1 MTRMHTPPPPSP
13 GRRRP
18 WNPWP
23 ASLIAFFALAIAGF
37 AAFIVF
43 CHLHPTDLVA
53 ADYYEQELRYQAQLE
68 QLQRTR
74 QLQAPDLVRYDPV
87 AHAITLQ
94 IPLPAAAAPPTGD
107 IHLYRPSAAGLDR
120 QLKLDVDGRGRQ
132 SIDATSLPP
141 GLWRVKVRWSA
152 GGQDYGVDQKVVIG
166 AAPS

>member
-1 MTRMHTPPPPSP
+1 MNTPLPPSGAL
-13 GRRRP
+13 GRR

-23 ASLIAFFALAIAGF
+23 ASIIAFFALAIAGF

-43 CHLHPTDLVA
+43 CQLHPTDLVA
-53 ADYYEQELRYQAQLE
+53 ADYYEQELRYQAQME

-87 AHAITLQ
+87 ARAITLQ
-94 IPLPAAAAPPTGD
+94 IPLPAAAVRPTGD
-107 IHLYRPSAAGLDR
+107 IHLYRPSSAGLDR
-120 QLKLDVDGRGRQ
+120 RLKLELDGRGRQ
-132 SIDATSLPP
+132 SIDATSLSP